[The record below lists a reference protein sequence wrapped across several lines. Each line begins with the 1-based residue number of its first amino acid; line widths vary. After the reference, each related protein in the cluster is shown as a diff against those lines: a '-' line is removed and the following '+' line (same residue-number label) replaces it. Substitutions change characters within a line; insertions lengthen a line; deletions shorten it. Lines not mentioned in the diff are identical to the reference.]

1 LRKIC
6 LSLLYSRHKNIVSLE
21 HVWCDVNELE
31 KTQAN
36 IAYNEEKIK
45 EGLADIRKKEVT
57 NKF

>member
-1 LRKIC
+1 MVCIFIFSSER
-6 LSLLYSRHKNIVSLE
+6 R
-21 HVWCDVNELE
+21 ELE